1 MNPSAGVGCN
11 LRLLGWTGCELL
23 RPRPLPACQLPA
35 FIHDLFIQQTT
46 GFSQRTPTCLI
57 YLLLCLAEI
66 DCSPHTSRLIFAH
79 LGQAGSA
86 LLRTPPGLIVLA
98 SIKSKP

>member
-46 GFSQRTPTCLI
+46 GFSQRTPTYLI

-86 LLRTPPGLIVLA
+86 LLRTPLGLIVLA